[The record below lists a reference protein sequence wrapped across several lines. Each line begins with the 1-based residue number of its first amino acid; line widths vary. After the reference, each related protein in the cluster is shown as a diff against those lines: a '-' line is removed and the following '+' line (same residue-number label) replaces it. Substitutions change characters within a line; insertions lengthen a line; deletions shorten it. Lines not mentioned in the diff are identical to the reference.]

1 MFAPSINVDLE
12 KLGQGA
18 EEKPV
23 RRKTAPRRGKPAV
36 ARKAEPTTEKND
48 K

>member
-12 KLGQGA
+12 KLQKEG
-18 EEKPV
+18 EE
-23 RRKTAPRRGKPAV
+23 APESKKVASKGRARARKPASS
-36 ARKAEPTTEKND
+36 KTEKS